1 MLHKIIIHL
10 KIVLKIWKSTKE
22 YQNGNKTK
30 IFHTYYIVIAFNNET
45 FFEMLIIDQMS
56 QKPVL

>member
-1 MLHKIIIHL
+1 M
-10 KIVLKIWKSTKE
+10 KE

-30 IFHTYYIVIAFNNET
+30 IFHTYYIAIAFNNET
-45 FFEMLIIDQMS
+45 FFEMLIIINISKNVSNQMS